1 MVADRAEWEEPME
14 PSNPEQIQ
22 VFYRNHAPR
31 GSKVVTHSTPIK
43 VYRKHSLAKSIS
55 AFFFLVVLGVGL
67 MAVKVK
73 GLERIT
79 APKVAK
85 APARSSQGGDVLSA
99 ADALEWRQE
108 FLWHRT
114 IAKICPNPWIDD
126 KPCARVVGQL

>member
-1 MVADRAEWEEPME
+1 M
-14 PSNPEQIQ
+14 
-22 VFYRNHAPR
+22 
-31 GSKVVTHSTPIK
+31 HSTPIK
-43 VYRKHSLAKSIS
+43 VHRKHSLAKSIP

-79 APKVAK
+79 EPEVAR
-85 APARSSQGGDVLSA
+85 APASSSQGGDVLSA
-99 ADALEWRQE
+99 ANTLEWRQE

-126 KPCARVVGQL
+126 KPCARIAGRL